1 LPFGNNPTGLLPKRQ
16 KLNWSGITPQKA
28 NNKPEWEYPPKR
40 QKINWSG
47 IPLQMAKN
55 KLEWDY
61 SPKVILL
68 QFNFCLLG
76 SNPTP
81 V

>member
-1 LPFGNNPTGLLPKRQ
+1 VGLLSKWQ
-16 KLNWSGITPQKA
+16 KINWSGITPQKA
-28 NNKPEWEYPPKR
+28 EITPQNA
-40 QKINWSG
+40 KI
-47 IPLQMAKN
+47 
-55 KLEWDY
+55 KLEPFGGVIPAFWG
-61 SPKVILL
+61 VILL